1 MDEVMKLLKMNNL
14 PLQPGTADL
23 VFRICHDT
31 DNWDLLVKYS
41 KKFCKAGV
49 KLRKTTF
56 DVWMEFAAKRGDTES
71 LWNVDKLRSETYT
84 QHTLS
89 GAFSCAKGF
98 LLEHKP
104 EEAAAVIQIICQAYP
119 DEKKSALEAEFKKL
133 VNEWSV
139 DIIKHQ
145 NEQDKKDVAASL
157 KSDIPA
163 MVNALVNSGLRVR
176 VDLNE
181 LNKNEALLS

>member
-1 MDEVMKLLKMNNL
+1 VSK
-14 PLQPGTADL
+14 
-23 VFRICHDT
+23 RIKSEQNT
-31 DNWDLLVKYS
+31 IRLVKNFLYNLDNCLLS
-41 KKFCKAGV
+41 LSYCTLA
-49 KLRKTTF
+49 LS
-56 DVWMEFAAKRGDTES
+56 GDTES

>member
-56 DVWMEFAAKRGDTES
+56 DVWMEFAAKRGTFC
-71 LWNVDKLRSETYT
+71 VV
-84 QHTLS
+84 
-89 GAFSCAKGF
+89 GF
-98 LLEHKP
+98 LSLTSNDSLVDRGACYNHS
-104 EEAAAVIQIICQAYP
+104 VI
-119 DEKKSALEAEFKKL
+119 
-133 VNEWSV
+133 
-139 DIIKHQ
+139 
-145 NEQDKKDVAASL
+145 
-157 KSDIPA
+157 
-163 MVNALVNSGLRVR
+163 
-176 VDLNE
+176 
-181 LNKNEALLS
+181 